1 MICDVGTLHG
11 SCMTFDDVTSLVD
24 LLIVNQ
30 LESWLM
36 LKIFWKCFQLKVD
49 FNCSL
54 NL

>member
-11 SCMTFDDVTSLVD
+11 SSMTFDEVTSLVG

-36 LKIFWKCFQLKVD
+36 LKIFWKCFQLKVV
-49 FNCSL
+49 FNCSP
-54 NL
+54 N